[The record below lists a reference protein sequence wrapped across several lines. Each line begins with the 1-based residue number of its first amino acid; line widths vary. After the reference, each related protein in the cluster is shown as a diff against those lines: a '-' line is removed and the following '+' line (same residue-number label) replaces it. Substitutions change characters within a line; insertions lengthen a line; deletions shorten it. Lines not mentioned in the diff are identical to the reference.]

1 MSFSALTGPRLTVRA
16 MVPHDADALA
26 ARRSDPATA
35 LYQSWDV
42 PYPVERAR
50 QLIAEVAQLSGP
62 TPGHWFQ
69 AAIVVTATGASV
81 GDLAVHLSDDGHTA
95 ELGFTLD
102 PDARGHGYATEAAEL
117 MIAHLID
124 TLGVHRIEAE
134 TDPRNTASARV
145 LERLGLTLEGVR
157 RENYWRGHAVSD
169 SAYWGVLARDWR
181 R

>member
-1 MSFSALTGPRLTVRA
+1 MTFSALIGPRLTLRA
-16 MVPHDADALA
+16 MGPHDADALA

-35 LYQSWDV
+35 QYQSWDV
-42 PYPVERAR
+42 PYPVDQA
-50 QLIAEVAQLSGP
+50 QSLMAEVAQLDGP
-62 TPGHWFQ
+62 TPGRWFQ

-102 PDARGHGYATEAAEL
+102 PDARGHGYATEAGRL

-124 TLGVHRIEAE
+124 ALGVHRIEAE

-145 LERLGLTLEGVR
+145 LERLGLAPEGVR
-157 RENYWRGHAVSD
+157 RENYWRGDTVSD